1 MKCKFL
7 MILCSLIL
15 VVQAGWAQDST
26 DNVVRGVVVD
36 AQSETPILGATII
49 IEGTNNGTT
58 TNDKGVFSIKL
69 PAAAKEVSLNVSY
82 IGYSTQIVPAQV
94 GKRNVVKLL
103 ESAMDLDE
111 VVVVGYGELRKSD
124 VSGALSSVNLTDE
137 ASSEPSTSI
146 DQLLQGRIAGV
157 SIVQNS
163 GAPGATMNVSIR
175 GTSTISGDTQ
185 PLYVVDGFPIDTD
198 ASSVSASNN
207 EFTEQ
212 ADTNPLAM
220 INPSDIE
227 SVQVLKDASA
237 TAIYGSRATNG
248 VILIT
253 TKQGNEG
260 EVKVTYN
267 SRIDVS
273 QVSKTYNLL
282 NAYDY
287 ASYQNE
293 LDRTV
298 NGYDISGNVI
308 NPSSSLS
315 YTDEELEL
323 YKTNSTDWQDAL
335 YNTAISHEHQIAVT
349 GGTKAT
355 KYNVSFGYVDQEGII
370 LSSGL
375 ERYSTR
381 ASLTA
386 QLYPKLKFQGSMN
399 YSLTNQD
406 QISHSQSSSSNSLI
420 ARILQTD
427 PTKSIYDASYDTDE
441 DALDG
446 LSTNNPYIMVTNNV
460 YVSQQQN
467 LGINGSLTYEFTKGL
482 TWRNA
487 ASISNRT
494 NDRSS
499 YYPRGTST
507 GDNYNGLA
515 LRSSDD
521 RQNIVLEST
530 LNYSKKIKQHRID
543 ATLGFTHEDRV
554 QSLLSAE
561 YSDFPDDY
569 LYYYSIGD
577 ATNTVSKSSAY
588 VQKKISSFISRAN
601 YTYQDIYIFTLTGR
615 YDGSSL
621 LSEGNQWAF
630 FPSAAFAIRINQ
642 YDFLKHS
649 DWLSNMKL
657 RISYG
662 QTGNQSVSYGA
673 TDSVLEMTSVYM
685 GDSQQHSMII
695 SNMSNNALGW
705 ERTTSYNV
713 GLDMGFVDN
722 RFRFS
727 VDAYQR
733 ITTDMLISYP
743 LASSS
748 GYSTVTYNTGQI
760 SNKGIEFEFNAN
772 LIKGEFR
779 WDVGGNLYLN
789 RNNVDD
795 LGGVE
800 IFGKS
805 YLGGNS
811 LLGSSINVTREGSP
825 IGAFYGYVV
834 DGVYQNEEE
843 CATAPTDSYA
853 ATPGSLKYVDISGAD
868 GVPDGKITTDDMTI
882 IGNPEADFEY
892 GINTDISWKK
902 FTLSALFTGRVGG
915 DIANLNNH
923 VLSSY
928 SGTRNITQEA
938 WDGRWTGEGTSN
950 YYPAVDG
957 SKADSY
963 FNARFTSFI
972 VEDGSYFRMKNL
984 TLAWQ
989 HHFPRK
995 ATINSLRIFATATN
1009 LFTITDYSGYDPEV
1023 SITSAATSPNVDYA
1037 SYPSTTTYSLGF
1049 NLTF

>member
-1 MKCKFL
+1 M
-7 MILCSLIL
+7 
-15 VVQAGWAQDST
+15 
-26 DNVVRGVVVD
+26 
-36 AQSETPILGATII
+36 
-49 IEGTNNGTT
+49 
-58 TNDKGVFSIKL
+58 
-69 PAAAKEVSLNVSY
+69 
-82 IGYSTQIVPAQV
+82 
-94 GKRNVVKLL
+94 
-103 ESAMDLDE
+103 
-111 VVVVGYGELRKSD
+111 
-124 VSGALSSVNLTDE
+124 
-137 ASSEPSTSI
+137 
-146 DQLLQGRIAGV
+146 
-157 SIVQNS
+157 
-163 GAPGATMNVSIR
+163 
-175 GTSTISGDTQ
+175 
-185 PLYVVDGFPIDTD
+185 
-198 ASSVSASNN
+198 
-207 EFTEQ
+207 
-212 ADTNPLAM
+212 
-220 INPSDIE
+220 
-227 SVQVLKDASA
+227 
-237 TAIYGSRATNG
+237 
-248 VILIT
+248 
-253 TKQGNEG
+253 
-260 EVKVTYN
+260 
-267 SRIDVS
+267 
-273 QVSKTYNLL
+273 
-282 NAYDY
+282 
-287 ASYQNE
+287 
-293 LDRTV
+293 
-298 NGYDISGNVI
+298 
-308 NPSSSLS
+308 
-315 YTDEELEL
+315 
-323 YKTNSTDWQDAL
+323 
-335 YNTAISHEHQIAVT
+335 
-349 GGTKAT
+349 
-355 KYNVSFGYVDQEGII
+355 
-370 LSSGL
+370 
-375 ERYSTR
+375 
-381 ASLTA
+381 
-386 QLYPKLKFQGSMN
+386 
-399 YSLTNQD
+399 
-406 QISHSQSSSSNSLI
+406 
-420 ARILQTD
+420 
-427 PTKSIYDASYDTDE
+427 
-441 DALDG
+441 
-446 LSTNNPYIMVTNNV
+446 
-460 YVSQQQN
+460 
-467 LGINGSLTYEFTKGL
+467 
-482 TWRNA
+482 
-487 ASISNRT
+487 
-494 NDRSS
+494 
-499 YYPRGTST
+499 
-507 GDNYNGLA
+507 A